1 MTRELRIG
9 NYIVK
14 ISEEDYNEL
23 DFYGELDYF
32 LDKANFDTN
41 CLGIMVDNDLKELVV
56 EYEIRQ
62 CDCFDLFF
70 EEEKIEEEE
79 DKQKIRNL
87 FDNEADYEILMDN
100 HKEISWDD
108 MLDWKL
114 EEMSPSEILSGCSY
128 KVEDYKDI
136 VELSTGIYIMFYSL
150 V

>member
-62 CDCFDLFF
+62 CDCFDLFL
-70 EEEKIEEEE
+70 K
-79 DKQKIRNL
+79 KK
-87 FDNEADYEILMDN
+87 
-100 HKEISWDD
+100 
-108 MLDWKL
+108 KL
-114 EEMSPSEILSGCSY
+114 KKKKTNKKSEIY
-128 KVEDYKDI
+128 
-136 VELSTGIYIMFYSL
+136 STMKQIMRY
-150 V
+150 